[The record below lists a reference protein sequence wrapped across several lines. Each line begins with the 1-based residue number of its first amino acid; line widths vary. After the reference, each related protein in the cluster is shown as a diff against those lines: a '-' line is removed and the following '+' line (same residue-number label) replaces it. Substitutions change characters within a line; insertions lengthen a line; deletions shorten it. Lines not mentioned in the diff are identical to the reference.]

1 MAEGSLDCVAYT
13 IFRCS
18 FFLSSAIPCVFPG
31 LNSPWQYLGGER
43 EVIGLRDYGTAYV
56 FRTGIGIRETFVRYF
71 EI

>member
-1 MAEGSLDCVAYT
+1 MLLTLYLDVPSSYRQQFRVCFLALILLGS
-13 IFRCS
+13 I
-18 FFLSSAIPCVFPG
+18 
-31 LNSPWQYLGGER
+31 WGGER